1 MYRLLLVT
9 DREEVIDTFTKV
21 QNLEEMMMAPI
32 TIIRDVHEAI
42 AYLERNAVDAV
53 GYSMRLSDPAPLHS
67 YLTDVRPSL
76 PIFQTHRHDHTLKD
90 ELIRI
95 RVFLD
100 RMRMDDS
107 DEGLD
112 EAQALQYL
120 RDELM
125 HQLLAREIPSPAE
138 LKSRLK
144 LARAQDISTD
154 KPAFLFDF
162 DMPQGELYLDGR
174 WRYGRQRLES
184 ALRNNFIGRYA
195 DGIFYG
201 VAMLSPRH
209 IRIVACQDKNN
220 RDESTEDC
228 LARTRAY
235 VDEKVALI
243 KQYMDLELELEQFTV
258 LGSLNEIADNNIKPV
273 EDGEGRV

>member
-1 MYRLLLVT
+1 MYKLLLVT
-9 DREEVIDTFTKV
+9 DREEVIDTFAKV
-21 QNLEEMMMAPI
+21 QNLADMMMDPV
-32 TIIRDVHEAI
+32 TVIRDIPEAI

-53 GYSMRLSDPAPLHS
+53 GYSFRLTDPAPLHT
-67 YLTDVRPSL
+67 YLMDVRPSM
-76 PIFQTHRHDHTLKD
+76 PIFQTHHHDNTLRD
-90 ELIRI
+90 ELV
-95 RVFLD
+95 RVRAFLD

-107 DEGLD
+107 QEGMD

-144 LARAQDISTD
+144 LVRAQNISTE
-154 KPAFLFDF
+154 KPAYLFDF

-195 DGIFYG
+195 DGIHYG

-209 IRIVACQDKNN
+209 IRLIACQSKGGK
-220 RDESTEDC
+220 DESPQDC
-228 LARTRAY
+228 ERRVRDY
-235 VDEKVALI
+235 VDDKVSRV
-243 KQYMDLELELEQFTV
+243 KQYLDLELELEQFTV
-258 LGSLNEIADNNIKPV
+258 LGSINEIADNDKPAE
-273 EDGEGRV
+273 EDEGGV

>member
-1 MYRLLLVT
+1 MYKLLLVT
-9 DREEVIDTFTKV
+9 DREEVIDTFAKV
-21 QNLEEMMMAPI
+21 QNLADMMMDPV
-32 TIIRDVHEAI
+32 TVIRDIPEAI

-53 GYSMRLSDPAPLHS
+53 GYSFRLTDPTPLHT
-67 YLTDVRPSL
+67 YLMDVRPSM
-76 PIFQTHRHDHTLKD
+76 PIFQTHHHDNTLHD
-90 ELIRI
+90 ELIRV
-95 RVFLD
+95 RAFLD

-107 DEGLD
+107 QEGMD

-144 LARAQDISTD
+144 LVRAQNISTE
-154 KPAFLFDF
+154 KPAYLFDF

-195 DGIFYG
+195 DGIHYG

-209 IRIVACQDKNN
+209 IRLIACQSKGGK
-220 RDESTEDC
+220 DESPQDCERRVRDYVEDKIS
-228 LARTRAY
+228 R
-235 VDEKVALI
+235 V
-243 KQYMDLELELEQFTV
+243 KQYLDLELELEQFTV
-258 LGSLNEIADNNIKPV
+258 LGSINEIADNDKPAE
-273 EDGEGRV
+273 EDEGGV

>member
-1 MYRLLLVT
+1 MYKLLLVT
-9 DREEVIDTFTKV
+9 DREEVIDTFAKV
-21 QNLEEMMMAPI
+21 QNLADMMMDPV
-32 TIIRDVHEAI
+32 TVIRDIPEAI

-53 GYSMRLSDPAPLHS
+53 GYSFRLTDPAPLHT
-67 YLTDVRPSL
+67 YLMDVRPSM
-76 PIFQTHRHDHTLKD
+76 PIFQTHHHDNTLRD
-90 ELIRI
+90 ELV
-95 RVFLD
+95 RVRAFLD

-107 DEGLD
+107 QEGMD

-144 LARAQDISTD
+144 LVRAQNISTE
-154 KPAFLFDF
+154 KPAYLFDF

-195 DGIFYG
+195 DGIHYG

-209 IRIVACQDKNN
+209 IRLIACQEKGGS
-220 RDESTEDC
+220 DENPQDC
-228 LARTRAY
+228 ERRVRAY
-235 VDEKVALI
+235 VDDKVSRI
-243 KQYMDLELELEQFTV
+243 KQYLDLELELEQFTV
-258 LGSLNEIADNNIKPV
+258 LSSINEIADNNKPAE
-273 EDGEGRV
+273 EDEGGV

>member
-1 MYRLLLVT
+1 MYKLLLVT
-9 DREEVIDTFTKV
+9 DREEVIDTFAKV
-21 QNLEEMMMAPI
+21 QNLADMMMDPV
-32 TIIRDVHEAI
+32 TVIRDIPEAI

-53 GYSMRLSDPAPLHS
+53 GYSFRLTDPAPLHT
-67 YLTDVRPSL
+67 YLMDVRPSM
-76 PIFQTHRHDHTLKD
+76 PIFQTHHHDNTLHD
-90 ELIRI
+90 ELIRV
-95 RVFLD
+95 RAFLD

-107 DEGLD
+107 QEGMD

-125 HQLLAREIPSPAE
+125 HRLLAREIPSPAE

-144 LARAQDISTD
+144 LVRAQNISTD

-195 DGIFYG
+195 DGIHYG

-209 IRIVACQDKNN
+209 IRLIACQEKGGS
-220 RDESTEDC
+220 DENPQDC
-228 LARTRAY
+228 ERRVRAY
-235 VDEKVALI
+235 VDDKVSRI
-243 KQYMDLELELEQFTV
+243 KQYLDLELELEQFTV
-258 LGSLNEIADNNIKPV
+258 LSSINEIADNNKPAE
-273 EDGEGRV
+273 EDEGGV

>member
-1 MYRLLLVT
+1 MYKLLLVT
-9 DREEVIDTFTKV
+9 DREEVIDTFAKV
-21 QNLEEMMMAPI
+21 QNLADMMMDPV
-32 TIIRDVHEAI
+32 TVIRDIPEAI

-53 GYSMRLSDPAPLHS
+53 GYSFRLTDPAPLHT
-67 YLTDVRPSL
+67 YLMEVRPSM
-76 PIFQTHRHDHTLKD
+76 PIFQTHHHDNTLRD
-90 ELIRI
+90 ELV
-95 RVFLD
+95 RVRAFLD

-107 DEGLD
+107 QEGMD

-144 LARAQDISTD
+144 LVRAQNISTE
-154 KPAFLFDF
+154 KPAYLFDF

-195 DGIFYG
+195 DGIHYG

-209 IRIVACQDKNN
+209 IRLIACQSKGGK
-220 RDESTEDC
+220 DESPQDCERRVRDYVED
-228 LARTRAY
+228 
-235 VDEKVALI
+235 KVSRI
-243 KQYMDLELELEQFTV
+243 KQYLDLELELEQFTV
-258 LGSLNEIADNNIKPV
+258 LGSINEIADNDKPAE
-273 EDGEGRV
+273 EDEGGV

>member
-1 MYRLLLVT
+1 MYKLLLVT
-9 DREEVIDTFTKV
+9 DREEVIDTFAKV
-21 QNLEEMMMAPI
+21 HNLADMMMDPV
-32 TIIRDVHEAI
+32 TVIRDIPEAI

-53 GYSMRLSDPAPLHS
+53 GYSFRLTDPTPLHT
-67 YLTDVRPSL
+67 YLMDVRPSM
-76 PIFQTHRHDHTLKD
+76 PIFQTHHHDNTLHD
-90 ELIRI
+90 ELIRV
-95 RVFLD
+95 RAFLD

-107 DEGLD
+107 QEGMD

-144 LARAQDISTD
+144 LVRAQNISTD

-195 DGIFYG
+195 DGIHYG

-209 IRIVACQDKNN
+209 IRLIACQEKGGS
-220 RDESTEDC
+220 DENPQDC
-228 LARTRAY
+228 ERRVRAY
-235 VDEKVALI
+235 VDDKVARI
-243 KQYMDLELELEQFTV
+243 KQYLDLELELEQFTV
-258 LGSLNEIADNNIKPV
+258 LSSINEIADNNKPAE
-273 EDGEGRV
+273 EDEGGV

>member
-1 MYRLLLVT
+1 MYKLLLVT
-9 DREEVIDTFTKV
+9 DREEVIDTFAKV
-21 QNLEEMMMAPI
+21 HNLADMMMDPV
-32 TIIRDVHEAI
+32 TVIRDIPEAI

-53 GYSMRLSDPAPLHS
+53 GYSFRLTDPAPLHT
-67 YLTDVRPSL
+67 YLMDVRPSM
-76 PIFQTHRHDHTLKD
+76 PIFQTHHHDNTLHD
-90 ELIRI
+90 ELIRV
-95 RVFLD
+95 RAFLD

-107 DEGLD
+107 QEGMD

-144 LARAQDISTD
+144 LVRAQNISTE
-154 KPAFLFDF
+154 KPAYLFDF

-195 DGIFYG
+195 DGIHYG

-209 IRIVACQDKNN
+209 IRLIACQEKGGS
-220 RDESTEDC
+220 DENPQDC
-228 LARTRAY
+228 ERRVRAY
-235 VDEKVALI
+235 VDDKVARI
-243 KQYMDLELELEQFTV
+243 KQYLDLELELEQFTV
-258 LGSLNEIADNNIKPV
+258 LSSINEIADNNKPAE
-273 EDGEGRV
+273 EDEGGV